1 MLGEEVLV
9 VDSIFKTFGFGRNT
23 KMVINGISFSVRTG
37 EVVALLG
44 PNGAGKT
51 TCFSII
57 SGLIKPSLGSIFLG
71 DINITDSPMYKRA
84 MLGIGY
90 LPQEPSVFR
99 SLTVT
104 ENILSALEMR
114 FTDEDLLKERLESY
128 LNDFT
133 IAHLRDETASKLS
146 GGERRRV
153 EIART
158 IASDPKFI
166 MLDEPLAGI
175 DPIAIKDMRNMIGHL
190 KERGIGIVITDH
202 NVRDTLSIADRVLVI
217 FDGKL
222 IAQGTPA
229 EIIQNDLVREVY
241 LGEAFN

>member
-1 MLGEEVLV
+1 MENDTLI

-23 KMVINGISFSVRTG
+23 KMVVNGVSFTVRTG

-57 SGLIKPSLGSIFLG
+57 AGLIKPSMGNIFL
-71 DINITDSPMYKRA
+71 DDNNITKSSMYKRA
-84 MLGIGY
+84 LLGIGY

-99 SLTVT
+99 NLTVK
-104 ENILSALEMR
+104 ENILSALEMHI
-114 FTDEDLLKERLESY
+114 EDKEQVSEKLETY
-128 LNDFT
+128 LSDFT
-133 IAHLRDETASKLS
+133 IAHLRDEIALKLS

-175 DPIAIKDMRNMIGHL
+175 DPIAIKDMRYLIGHL
-190 KERGIGIVITDH
+190 KERGIGIIITDH
-202 NVRDTLSIADRVLVI
+202 NVRDTLLIADRVLVI
-217 FDGKL
+217 FDGKI
-222 IAQGTPA
+222 IAQGTPG
-229 EIIQNDLVREVY
+229 EIKKNALVREVY
-241 LGEAFN
+241 LGETFN

>member
-1 MLGEEVLV
+1 MHKESTLV
-9 VDSIFKTFGFGRNT
+9 VDSIFKTFGFGKSTR
-23 KMVINGISFSVRTG
+23 MVVNGVSFSVRTG

-57 SGLIKPSLGSIFLG
+57 SGLIRPSLGNIFL
-71 DINITDSPMYKRA
+71 DEKNITRSPMYKRA
-84 MLGIGY
+84 LLGVGY

-99 SLTVT
+99 NLTVT
-104 ENILSALEMR
+104 ENILAALEMHESD
-114 FTDEDLLKERLESY
+114 TCAISTKLESY
-128 LNDFT
+128 LKDFT
-133 IAHLRDETASKLS
+133 ISHLRNEVALKLS

-158 IASDPKFI
+158 IASNPKFI

-175 DPIAIKDMRNMIGHL
+175 DPIAIKDMRNLIGHL

-217 FDGKL
+217 FDGKV
-222 IAQGTPA
+222 IAQGDP
-229 EIIQNDLVREVY
+229 EQIINDDLVREVY

>member
-1 MLGEEVLV
+1 MLNEETLI
-9 VDSIFKTFGFGRNT
+9 VDSIFKTFGFGSNT
-23 KMVINGISFSVRTG
+23 KMVVNGVSLFVKTG

-57 SGLIKPSLGSIFLG
+57 SGLIRPSLGNIFLG
-71 DINITDSPMYKRA
+71 DLDITQMPMYKRA
-84 MLGIGY
+84 KLGIGY

-99 SLTVT
+99 NLTVS

-114 FTDEDLLKERLESY
+114 LTDEAIIKEKLEMY

-133 IAHLRDETASKLS
+133 ITHLRDEVALKLS
-146 GGERRRV
+146 GGERRRA

-158 IASDPKFI
+158 IASSPKFI

-175 DPIAIKDMRNMIGHL
+175 DPIAIKDMRNLIGHL
-190 KERGIGIVITDH
+190 KERGIGIILTDH
-202 NVRDTLSIADRVLVI
+202 NVRDTLSIADRVFVI
-217 FDGKL
+217 FDGKI
-222 IAQGTPA
+222 IAHGTPK
-229 EIIQNDLVREVY
+229 EIIKNELVKEVY
-241 LGEAFN
+241 LGENFN

>member
-1 MLGEEVLV
+1 MESDTLI

-23 KMVINGISFSVRTG
+23 KMVVNGVSFAVKTG

-57 SGLIKPSLGSIFLG
+57 AGLIKPSMGSIFL
-71 DINITDSPMYKRA
+71 DDNNITKFPMYKRA
-84 MLGIGY
+84 LLGIGY

-99 SLTVT
+99 NLTVK
-104 ENILSALEMR
+104 ENILSALEMHI
-114 FTDEDLLKERLESY
+114 EDKEQVSEKLETY
-128 LNDFT
+128 LSDFT
-133 IAHLRDETASKLS
+133 IAHLRDEVALKLS

-175 DPIAIKDMRNMIGHL
+175 DPIAIKDMRYLIGHL
-190 KERGIGIVITDH
+190 KERGIGIIITDH
-202 NVRDTLSIADRVLVI
+202 NVRDTLLIADRVLVI
-217 FDGKL
+217 FDGKI
-222 IAQGTPA
+222 IAQGTPV
-229 EIIQNDLVREVY
+229 EIKKNALVREVY
-241 LGEAFN
+241 LGETFN

>member
-1 MLGEEVLV
+1 MHKESTLV
-9 VDSIFKTFGFGRNT
+9 VDSIFKTFGFGKST
-23 KMVINGISFSVRTG
+23 KMVVNGVSFSVKTG

-57 SGLIKPSLGSIFLG
+57 SGLIRPSLGNIFL
-71 DINITDSPMYKRA
+71 DEKNITRSPMYKRA
-84 MLGIGY
+84 LLGVGY

-99 SLTVT
+99 NLTVT
-104 ENILSALEMR
+104 ENILAALEMHEN
-114 FTDEDLLKERLESY
+114 DESAISAKLESY
-128 LNDFT
+128 LKDFT
-133 IAHLRDETASKLS
+133 ISHLRNEVALKLS

-158 IASDPKFI
+158 IASNPKFI

-175 DPIAIKDMRNMIGHL
+175 DPIAIKDMRNLIGHL

-217 FDGKL
+217 FDGKV
-222 IAQGTPA
+222 IAQGAP
-229 EIIQNDLVREVY
+229 EQIINNDLVKEVY

>member
-1 MLGEEVLV
+1 MHKESTLV
-9 VDSIFKTFGFGRNT
+9 VDSIFKTFGFGKST
-23 KMVINGISFSVRTG
+23 KMVVNGVSFSVRTG

-57 SGLIKPSLGSIFLG
+57 SGLIRPSLGNIFL
-71 DINITDSPMYKRA
+71 DEKNITRSPMYKRA
-84 MLGIGY
+84 LLGVGY

-99 SLTVT
+99 NLTVT
-104 ENILSALEMR
+104 ENILAALEMHESDACAIS
-114 FTDEDLLKERLESY
+114 TKLEAYLK
-128 LNDFT
+128 DFT
-133 IAHLRDETASKLS
+133 ISHLRNEVALKLS

-158 IASDPKFI
+158 IASNPKFI

-175 DPIAIKDMRNMIGHL
+175 DPIAIKDMRNLIGHL

-217 FDGKL
+217 FDGKV
-222 IAQGTPA
+222 IAQGDPE
-229 EIIQNDLVREVY
+229 EIINDDLVREVY

>member
-1 MLGEEVLV
+1 MLDSNVLV
-9 VDSIFKTFGFGRNT
+9 VDSIFKTFGFGKNT
-23 KMVINGISFSVRTG
+23 KVVVNGISLSVTTG

-57 SGLIKPSLGSIFLG
+57 AGLIKPSLGNIFIG
-71 DINITDSPMYKRA
+71 DNNITKSPMYKRA
-84 MLGIGY
+84 LVGIGY

-99 SLTVT
+99 NLTVSD
-104 ENILSALEMR
+104 NILSALEMHNSDR
-114 FTDEDLLKERLESY
+114 DIIEEKLERLLK
-128 LNDFT
+128 DFT
-133 IAHLRDETASKLS
+133 ISHLRNDIALKLS

-158 IASDPKFI
+158 VASNPKFI

-175 DPIAIKDMRNMIGHL
+175 DPIAIKDMRNLIRDL

-202 NVRDTLSIADRVLVI
+202 NVRDTLSITDRVLVI
-217 FDGKL
+217 SNGKI
-222 IAQGTPA
+222 IAHGAPS
-229 EIIQNDLVREVY
+229 EIINNTLVREVY
-241 LGEAFN
+241 LGENF

>member
-1 MLGEEVLV
+1 MHKESTLV
-9 VDSIFKTFGFGRNT
+9 VDSIFKTFGFGKST
-23 KMVINGISFSVRTG
+23 KMVVNGVSFSVRTG

-57 SGLIKPSLGSIFLG
+57 SGLIRPSLGNIFL
-71 DINITDSPMYKRA
+71 DEKNITRSPMYKRA
-84 MLGIGY
+84 LLGVGY

-99 SLTVT
+99 NLTVT
-104 ENILSALEMR
+104 ENILAALEMHESDACAIS
-114 FTDEDLLKERLESY
+114 TKLESY
-128 LNDFT
+128 LKDFT
-133 IAHLRDETASKLS
+133 ISHLRNEVALKLS

-158 IASDPKFI
+158 IASNPKFI

-175 DPIAIKDMRNMIGHL
+175 DPIAIKDMRNLIGHL

-217 FDGKL
+217 FDGKV
-222 IAQGTPA
+222 IAQGDP
-229 EIIQNDLVREVY
+229 EQIINDDLVREVY